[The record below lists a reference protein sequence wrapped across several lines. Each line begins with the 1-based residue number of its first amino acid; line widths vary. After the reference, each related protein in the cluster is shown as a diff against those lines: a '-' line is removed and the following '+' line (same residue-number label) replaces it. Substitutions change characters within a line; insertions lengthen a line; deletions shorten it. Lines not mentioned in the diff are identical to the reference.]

1 MRTTVKPMDHGHRH
15 SRFCPKVLNCLLA
28 TTLLSVAVPSPTLA
42 ADPASVGLEEITVTA
57 RKREENLQATPVAV
71 SAFSATTMAERQMFT
86 INDVAQYTPNLQFTS
101 GAGGITSSSNFFIRG
116 IGQLDFITTTEPG
129 VGTYLDGIYLAR
141 VTGAAIDLAD
151 IERVEVLRGPQ
162 GTLFG
167 RNTIGGAVNI
177 VTAKPSDE
185 FGGKGAVRVGN
196 MGLLEGNFTVNF
208 PIADT
213 LFAKVSM
220 LARSTDGWGRNNWPG
235 ADDNKLGRE
244 SDVAGRAQLRWVAS
258 DVLTFDVSA
267 DWSRERGTAMPH
279 GMVAF
284 TDSDSTD
291 AYNPGAGV
299 PIGPQ
304 YIVRHPDDIQVNTP
318 MRDELDVFGIS
329 LTGTLDLGEASIK
342 SITSYREQDGLNG
355 QDYDGSPSAF
365 LDQEIVMDQW
375 QFSQELQLFGKSL
388 DDRLDWLVG
397 VYYFT
402 EEGQFDSTI
411 GLTEIPVLIF
421 TGNKTKSF
429 AAFGQATYR
438 LTDQLSATAGLR
450 WTHEKKN
457 LDVTT
462 IFGPFTLIDNVMVDD
477 TFEALSPKFGLEF
490 QATDD
495 MLLYASVTWGFR
507 SGGYN
512 GRPFAPS
519 DLTSFA
525 EEKAISYEVGMK
537 SDWADNRVR
546 LNIAAFYNDY
556 TDIQVTATTQNVNGD
571 FIVVTGNAA
580 KAEIYG
586 FEVELQARPT
596 AELDIFASVGF
607 TDNTLEE
614 QAGFSFNA
622 VTLPNASK
630 WSLSFGATYT
640 VPVSNFGEIAFGA
653 DYSYRSG
660 FYPQF
665 NTTPESRENGY
676 GLLNARIQFRPEDKP
691 WQFAI
696 YGKNLT
702 DEIYRTFGQTSGT
715 NDTTIA
721 WFGRT
726 REIGAEL
733 RFEF

>member
-1 MRTTVKPMDHGHRH
+1 M
-15 SRFCPKVLNCLLA
+15 A
-28 TTLLSVAVPSPTLA
+28 ATLLSGGVAPLA
-42 ADPASVGLEEITVTA
+42 KAAAPAFAGLEEITVTA
-57 RKREENLQATPVAV
+57 RKREENLQSTPVAV

-86 INDVAQYTPNLQFTS
+86 INDVAQYAPNLQFSS
-101 GAGGITSSSNFFIRG
+101 GAGGTTSSSNFFIRG

-177 VTAKPSDE
+177 VTAKPSGE
-185 FGGKGAVRVGN
+185 FGGKGTVRVGN
-196 MGLLEGNFTVNF
+196 RGLLEGNFTVDF

-213 LFAKVSM
+213 LFGKVSM

-235 ADDNKLGRE
+235 ADDTKLGRE
-244 SDVAGRAQLRWVAS
+244 SDVAGRAQVRWLAS
-258 DVLTFDVSA
+258 GTLTFDLSA
-267 DWSRERGTAMPH
+267 DWSKERGTGMPH

-291 AYNPGAGV
+291 AFNPGAAV

-329 LTGTLDLGEASIK
+329 LAGTLDLGEASVK
-342 SITSYREQDGLNG
+342 SITSYREQDGFNG

-365 LDQEIVMDQW
+365 LDQEVVLDQW
-375 QFSQELQLFGKSL
+375 QFSQELQVFGKSL
-388 DDRLDWLVG
+388 DDRLDWLAG

-411 GLTEIPVLIF
+411 ILTEIPVLIF
-421 TGNKTKSF
+421 TGNGTKSF

-438 LTDQLSATAGLR
+438 LTDQVSATAGLR
-450 WTHEKKN
+450 WTREKKN

-462 IFGPFTLIDNVMVDD
+462 TFGPFMLIDNAMVDD
-477 TFEALSPKFGLEF
+477 TFKALSPKFGLEY
-490 QATDD
+490 QASDE

-525 EEKAISYEVGMK
+525 EEKAVSYEVGVK

-546 LNIAAFYNDY
+546 LNVAAFYNDY

-596 AELDIFASVGF
+596 TELDIFASVGF

-614 QAGFSFNA
+614 QPGFSFGSE
-622 VTLPNASK
+622 TLPNASK
-630 WSLSFGATYT
+630 WSLSVGATYT
-640 VPVSNFGEIAFGA
+640 LPVANFGEIAFGA

-665 NTTPESRENGY
+665 NTTPTSRENGY
-676 GLLNARIQFRPEDKP
+676 GLLNARIQFRPEHKP
-691 WQFAI
+691 WQFAL

-702 DEIYRTFGQTSGT
+702 DEVYRTFGQTSGT

-733 RFEF
+733 RFDF